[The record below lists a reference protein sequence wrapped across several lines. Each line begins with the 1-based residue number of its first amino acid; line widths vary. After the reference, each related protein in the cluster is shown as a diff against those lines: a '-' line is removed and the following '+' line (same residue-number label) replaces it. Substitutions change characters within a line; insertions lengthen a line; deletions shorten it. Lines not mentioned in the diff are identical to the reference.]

1 MLRTPDAWAYTTL
14 RYAPKGPWT
23 FSTSAVYT
31 GSMIVPHLLDGETG
45 FTALVRTPNFFEHN
59 LKAAYTMP
67 ARSGSRWEL
76 FAGVQNLWNS
86 FQRDFV
92 MGPERDAG
100 YMYGPLRP
108 RTVYAGA
115 RLRWTK

>member
-1 MLRTPDAWAYTTL
+1 MT
-14 RYAPKGPWT
+14 
-23 FSTSAVYT
+23 
-31 GSMIVPHLLDGETG
+31 VPHLLDGETG

-108 RTVYAGA
+108 RTVYAGV